1 MRSASSV
8 QQSAR
13 DAVLELAEQ
22 IGPDPMACVIVFV
35 SPRYDL
41 DEVSATLNSEFPDTQ
56 VVGCTTAGEIGASG
70 YMDETI
76 VAIGLPRE
84 DFCVASALV
93 SDLENLKYRAVA
105 AQVLELRRT
114 VLESAPDW
122 QNEFASLFVDGLS
135 LKEDSLVSAIM
146 PALGNIQLFG
156 GSAGD
161 GMAFERTFVLSG
173 GQVVSDAAV
182 LMLVRTRCPVRVF
195 RYDNFV
201 PTDTRMV
208 VTEADPAQRLV
219 KEINAEPAAREY
231 ARLVGKDPDQ
241 LSPFIFASHPVVVRV
256 GGQHH
261 VRAIQ
266 QVDETGHLR
275 FFSEIHEGMVLTV
288 ASGQDISSHLDE
300 ALSSLTT
307 DQKPASIIACD
318 CMLRRLDAQQQQAT
332 PRVSSVLSKHGVIG
346 FSTYG
351 EQHNS
356 MHVNQTFTGVAIYPP
371 EVENG

>member
-1 MRSASSV
+1 M
-8 QQSAR
+8 
-13 DAVLELAEQ
+13 AVLELAEQ
-22 IGPDPMACVIVFV
+22 IGPEPMACVIVFV
-35 SPRYDL
+35 SPRYNL
-41 DEVSATLNSEFPDTQ
+41 KEVSAALNSAFPDTQ

-84 DFCVASALV
+84 DF
-93 SDLENLKYRAVA
+93 
-105 AQVLELRRT
+105 
-114 VLESAPDW
+114 
-122 QNEFASLFVDGLS
+122 
-135 LKEDSLVSAIM
+135 
-146 PALGNIQLFG
+146 NIQLFG

-161 GMAFERTFVLSG
+161 GMDFERTYVLSD
-173 GQVVSDAAV
+173 GQVISDAAV

-201 PTDTRMV
+201 PTDTRMI
-208 VTEADPAQRLV
+208 VTDADPAQRIV

-288 ASGQDISSHLDE
+288 ASGQDIASHLDE

-371 EVENG
+371 EAEHG